1 MSALRKQFP
10 PSVKP
15 KTFVALLRNNDGT
28 PVHLVKTYD
37 RTQRAC
43 WFLLKATT
51 RNIVKL
57 EHTTFEEIIDLTQ
70 YGEVIASGWGHLPNQ
85 DSVEQ

>member
-1 MSALRKQFP
+1 MSALPKQFS
-10 PSVKP
+10 SVTTQ
-15 KTFVALLRNNDGT
+15 KTFVALVRNNDGT

-37 RTQRAC
+37 RAQRAC

-57 EHTTFEEIIDLTQ
+57 EHTSFEEMIDLTQ
-70 YGEVIASGWGHLPNQ
+70 YGEVVASGWGHDPDVANA
-85 DSVEQ
+85 EQ

>member
-1 MSALRKQFP
+1 MSALPKQF
-10 PSVKP
+10 SSATKS
-15 KTFVALLRNNDGT
+15 KNFVTLVRNNDGM

-37 RTQRAC
+37 RAQKAC

-57 EHTTFEEIIDLTQ
+57 EHTLFDEIIDLTQ
-70 YGEVIASGWGHLPNQ
+70 YGEVIASGWGHDPDVANAKQ
-85 DSVEQ
+85 